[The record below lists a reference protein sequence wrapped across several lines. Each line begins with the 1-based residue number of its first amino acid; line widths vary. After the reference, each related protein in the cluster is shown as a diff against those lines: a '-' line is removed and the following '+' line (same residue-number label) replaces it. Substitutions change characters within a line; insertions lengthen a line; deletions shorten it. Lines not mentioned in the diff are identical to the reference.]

1 MPMTLDGTSG
11 MTAPQGAVYN
21 GLQMATAQTSTSGTA
36 INFTGIPLWVKR
48 ITVMFNG
55 VSLSGTDDILIQIG
69 SGSFTTSGYV
79 STSIVPRDG
88 ASTVGSN
95 STSGF
100 IIRAN
105 DPGNIVSGHMVLTQ
119 IDTNVWVS
127 SHAGKTNTSGG
138 ITGGGNVTLSGSL
151 DRVRV
156 TPSGSNTFDAG
167 TINVMYE

>member
-21 GLQMATAQTSTSGTA
+21 GLQMASAQSSSSGTTVD
-36 INFTGIPLWVKR
+36 FSGIPLWTQR
-48 ITVMFNG
+48 LTVMFNN
-55 VSLSGTDDILIQIG
+55 VSTSGNDDILVQIG

-79 STSIVPRDG
+79 S
-88 ASTVGSN
+88 ASTFMAPAGIGVVG

-100 IIRAN
+100 VLYGTDASR
-105 DPGNIVSGHMVLTQ
+105 IVSGSMVITQ
-119 IDTNVWVS
+119 ITSNVWVS
-127 SHAGKTNTSGG
+127 SHATIVSSSRT
-138 ITGGGNVTLSGSL
+138 ITGGGGVTLPGSL
-151 DRVRV
+151 DRVRI